1 MTQHSTAGGN
11 TETSQHT
18 STAGPLA
25 GLKVVEFTGLG
36 PGPHAAMILADL
48 GADVVRI
55 DRPGNAKKS
64 DVTARGRRIV
74 EADLKDPAAI
84 EGVLELLDRADVLIE
99 GFRPGV
105 MERLGLGPDVLL
117 ERNPGLV
124 YGRMTGW
131 GQDGP
136 LADRAGHDMGYIA
149 RTGMASLIGSA
160 DNAPVPPL
168 NLVGDFGGGS
178 MFLVTGILA
187 ALFERSSTGRGQ
199 VIDAAIVDGT
209 ATLATMLW
217 ALKDTGMWQDA
228 RGRNFL
234 DGSQPS
240 YSYYRTSD
248 GEYLAVAPLEPQF
261 FEELREHLGLPE
273 WTQKGRFDPRK
284 FAEVH
289 QLIAD
294 AIAQH
299 PLAHWTEI
307 FDPTD
312 ACVAPVWS
320 MEQALDDPQLKA
332 RGTYTEV
339 DGVTQPRPAPRFS
352 AHGRLDP
359 RPVSKEAQPIDTVVR
374 GWSVD

>member
-11 TETSQHT
+11 PDAVQHT
-18 STAGPLA
+18 GAAGPLA

-36 PGPHAAMILADL
+36 PGPHAAMVLADL

-74 EADLKDPAAI
+74 EADLKDPAAV

-105 MERLGLGPDVLL
+105 MERLGLGPDVVL

-149 RTGMASLIGSA
+149 RTGIASLIGSTGS
-160 DNAPVPPL
+160 APVPPL

-261 FEELREHLGLPE
+261 FEQLREHLGLPE

-284 FAEVH
+284 FGEVH
-289 QLIAD
+289 QLIGN

-299 PLAHWTEI
+299 PLEHWTEI

-320 MEQALDDPQLKA
+320 MEQALEDPQLKA

-339 DGVTQPRPAPRFS
+339 DGITQPRPAPRFS
-352 AHGRLDP
+352 AHGPLDP
-359 RPVSKEAQPIDTVVR
+359 RPVSTEALPIDTVVQ
-374 GWSVD
+374 GWSGD

>member
-11 TETSQHT
+11 TETSKHT
-18 STAGPLA
+18 SAAGPLA

-36 PGPHAAMILADL
+36 PGPHAAMVLADL

-55 DRPGNAKKS
+55 DRLGNAKKS

-74 EADLKDPAAI
+74 EADLKDPAAV

-160 DNAPVPPL
+160 DSGPVPPL